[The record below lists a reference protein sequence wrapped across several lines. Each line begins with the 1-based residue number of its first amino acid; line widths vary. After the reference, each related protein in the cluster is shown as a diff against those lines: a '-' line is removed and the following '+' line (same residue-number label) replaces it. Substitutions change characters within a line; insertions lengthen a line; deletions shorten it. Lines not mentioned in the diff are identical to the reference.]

1 MERWEAVV
9 ACAGFAI
16 DKLEVY
22 IGGPSGIVLV
32 VKVDDVAFSCEAC
45 LGGVFRL
52 HPCVALN
59 SLVFA

>member
-1 MERWEAVV
+1 MEWWKVVV
-9 ACAGFAI
+9 AFSCFTI

-32 VKVDDVAFSCEAC
+32 VEVDDVVFPCEIC

-52 HPCVALN
+52 HPCVTLHG
-59 SLVFA
+59 LVLA